1 MYSEGQLLYKVVFSV
16 AIVASA
22 EPVDQI
28 IVQFS
33 LCQLADEFGQKGY
46 DKMGCQNGTILR
58 NTWV

>member
-33 LCQLADEFGQKGY
+33 LCQLADEFG
-46 DKMGCQNGTILR
+46 
-58 NTWV
+58 